1 MSTASVTLPAAVR
14 STNDLSLGLL
24 RQPREV
30 LFGPGQRRQV
40 PRIVAALGQ
49 RVLLVTDARMAT
61 TPEFTEMVDGL
72 TAAGA
77 TVSVYSETEPELPR
91 SNVLDVQTRF
101 GDVPI
106 DVIIGLGGGSCMDM
120 AKVASVVLTHGGD
133 VRDYFGEFRGPG
145 PGIPV
150 VTIPTTGG
158 TGAEVTCI
166 SVIFDDEHGIK
177 VGVASPHLEAVATI
191 IDPEFTLSAPAGL
204 TAATG
209 ADALSHLVESFTGR
223 AKNPTPA
230 DISLKLYV
238 GKNVLADT
246 LARTGLQL
254 AGRALTA
261 IVADPKDVQARTDQM
276 FAAYCAGM
284 AINTAGTA
292 GIHAIQTPI
301 GNLTHTPHG
310 IGVGALMPYV
320 MRYNL
325 PSRVPE
331 FAEIGRLLGVADDVS
346 DELGQAR
353 AGIERIDEILASLG
367 IPADLAALG
376 MKEDDLE
383 QAAAQAMLATRLT
396 DNNPRPLSEES
407 VLWILRRAY
416 AGDRSWEQD

>member
-1 MSTASVTLPAAVR
+1 MSTASVALPTASR
-14 STNDLSLGLL
+14 STNDLNLGLL

-30 LFGPGQRRQV
+30 LFGPGQRRQI
-40 PRIVAALGQ
+40 PRVVAALGS
-49 RVLLVTDARMAT
+49 RVLLITDARMAT
-61 TPEFTEMVDGL
+61 TTEFTEMVDGL
-72 TAAGA
+72 TEAGV

-91 SNVLDVQTRF
+91 ANVLEVQRRF
-101 GDVPI
+101 GSVDI

-133 VRDYFGEFRGPG
+133 VRDYFGEFKVPG

-166 SVIFDDEHGIK
+166 SVIFDDEHGVK

-223 AKNPTPA
+223 AKNPTPTEIA
-230 DISLKLYV
+230 SKLYV
-238 GKNVLADT
+238 GKNVLTDT
-246 LARTGLQL
+246 FARTGIQL
-254 AGRALTA
+254 AGSALLA
-261 IVADPKDVQARTDQM
+261 IVADPKDVRARTDQM

-310 IGVGALMPYV
+310 FGVGVLMPYV

-325 PSRVPE
+325 PARVPE
-331 FAEIGRLLGVADDVS
+331 FAEIGRLLGVADGLS
-346 DELGQAR
+346 DELEQAK
-353 AGIERIDEILASLG
+353 AGIERLDEILLALG
-367 IPADLAALG
+367 IAADLEALG
-376 MKEDDLE
+376 MKEEDLE
-383 QAAAQAMLATRLT
+383 HTAAQAMLATRLT
-396 DNNPRPLSEES
+396 DNNPRPLTEES

-416 AGDRSWEQD
+416 VGDRSWEQD